1 MIKNTL
7 DDFNSPKVK
16 FRGDFAVVSVA
27 GGVRKL
33 RHLFLF
39 DNALVC
45 TKPHIVGVGSN
56 AVVEFNLKWSHFL
69 SEVKTFCR
77 SIKLTLP

>member
-16 FRGDFAVVSVA
+16 FIGDFAVVAVA
-27 GGVRKL
+27 DGVRKL

-45 TKPHIVGVGSN
+45 TKPSLTGDGSR
-56 AVVEFNLKWSHFL
+56 AVVEFNVKSVHFL
-69 SEVKTFCR
+69 SEVKNTC
-77 SIKLTLP
+77 ITLTRL

>member
-16 FRGDFAVVSVA
+16 FKGDFAVVAVLE
-27 GGVRKL
+27 GVRKL

-45 TKPHIVGVGSN
+45 TKPNITGLGSK
-56 AVVEFNLKWSHFL
+56 AVVEFNIKRCHFL
-69 SEVKTFCR
+69 SEVDKYYIVTFD
-77 SIKLTLP
+77 KVL

>member
-45 TKPHIVGVGSN
+45 TKPSLTGVGSN
-56 AVVEFNLKWSHFL
+56 AVVEFNIKWFHFL
-69 SEVKTFCR
+69 SEVKKYFMGTFD
-77 SIKLTLP
+77 